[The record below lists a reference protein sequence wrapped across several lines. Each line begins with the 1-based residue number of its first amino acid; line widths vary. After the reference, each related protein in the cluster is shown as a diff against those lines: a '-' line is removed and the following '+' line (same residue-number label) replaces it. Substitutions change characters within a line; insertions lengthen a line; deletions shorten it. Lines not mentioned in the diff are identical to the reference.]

1 MAEASVFLVLN
12 KIGASLA
19 ESATSRITSKLVED
33 ISVVRE
39 VDSSIKN
46 IESEF
51 VVMKAYLSQA
61 DVHKG
66 NKKTFEAWLEL
77 LRKVAYE
84 VEDTIDEYAYLTG
97 RQQANRKTRFFRKTF
112 PYSKNNVALRDIAD
126 QLKKIEARLQ
136 NLTNMK
142 KRYDISITE
151 RGGGSNLTN
160 YAHGEQHVSESSYL
174 TSEDEIVGFGK
185 ETQDLIKLL
194 TDGKQGR
201 AIISIYGMGGL
212 GKTTLA
218 RSIYKNETTKRHFGC
233 RAWVS
238 VSQNFHVDDLLRRIA
253 KKFFEKNQ
261 AISKD
266 IDTKDHTKLVETV
279 KSHLQGRKYLIVLDD
294 VWNKEAWSLL
304 ERTFVEN
311 NCGSRVVITTRSED
325 VASLAEDDCI
335 KKLRTLSEKEA
346 WDLFCKKAFVR
357 LDGER
362 CPESLKNWADK
373 IVKKCQGLPLAII
386 AIGSL
391 LSYRKK
397 EEQEWRSFCEHLNWQ
412 LENNRE
418 LNGVANR
425 VLNLSF
431 IDLPSYLKNCF
442 LYCGLFPEHHII
454 TRKWLIRLWIAEGFI
469 EERGSGMTM
478 EEVAEDYLK
487 ELVHRCLLQVVER
500 NDFGR
505 VKLLQIHDIVRE
517 VTLARLRKEM
527 FGIAYNNQEVIKLG
541 DEDRRVSI
549 QKGTKTLQPS
559 VSSRRL
565 RSFLFFGG
573 KLSSSC
579 IQTVSSSFR
588 LLRVLSLRSANIDRV
603 PDVVA
608 DLFNLHY
615 LDLGHTKVK
624 NIPTSLR
631 KLLNLQTLDIR
642 ATSVEKLPNEISML
656 QKLRHLLASHHYDWE
671 CTTFDCFHGASVSD
685 DISSL
690 RSLQTLYGIESSRV
704 LVQKIGSLT
713 QLRTLY
719 IMKVRRDYCEEL
731 WDSLAKMPLLSSLGL
746 AASNLDEIL
755 NLEKLKPLPN
765 LQKLKLRGRLEEVVL
780 PSIFSSFGNLRE
792 LVMGWSGLREDPI
805 AALSIMS
812 NLVTLNLCMVYDGQV
827 LAFQTGWFPMLKYLC
842 LAGMQQLAWI
852 NVEDGAMKSLQTLE
866 LTGLQN
872 LKMVPEGVKYLKSI
886 QDMYLRDM
894 PKAFIERLEGSD
906 REIVHHIPNIVY

>member
-1 MAEASVFLVLN
+1 
-12 KIGASLA
+12 
-19 ESATSRITSKLVED
+19 
-33 ISVVRE
+33 
-39 VDSSIKN
+39 
-46 IESEF
+46 
-51 VVMKAYLSQA
+51 MKAYLSQA
-61 DVHKG
+61 DAHKG

-97 RQQANRKTRFFRKTF
+97 QQQANRKTRLFRKTF
-112 PYSKNNVALRDIAD
+112 PYSKNNVTLRNIAD
-126 QLKKIEARLQ
+126 QLKKLEARLQ

-218 RSIYKNETTKRHFGC
+218 SSIYKNETTKRHFGC

-266 IDTKDHTKLVETV
+266 IDTKDHTKLVETI

-325 VASLAEDDCI
+325 VASLAEDNRI
-335 KKLRTLSEKEA
+335 VKLRTLSEQEA
-346 WDLFCKKAFVR
+346 SDLFCKKAFVR

-373 IVKKCQGLPLAII
+373 IVKKCQGLPLAIV

-412 LENNRE
+412 LENNPE
-418 LNGVANR
+418 LNWVANR

-442 LYCGLFPEHHII
+442 LYCGLFPEHYMI
-454 TRKWLIRLWIAEGFI
+454 TRKRLTRLWIAEGFI
-469 EERGSGMTM
+469 DERGPGRTM

-487 ELVHRCLLQVVER
+487 ELEHRCLLQVVER
-500 NDFGR
+500 NDIGR
-505 VKLLQIHDIVRE
+505 VKILQIHDVVRE
-517 VTLARLRKEM
+517 ITLTRSRKVM
-527 FGIAYNNQEVIKLG
+527 FGIAYDNPEVIELG
-541 DEDRRVSI
+541 KEARRVSI
-549 QKGTKTLQPS
+549 HKGSETLQPS

-565 RSFLFFGG
+565 RSFLLFDEQ
-573 KLSSSC
+573 LSSSC
-579 IQTVSSSFR
+579 IHTVSSNFR

-603 PDVVA
+603 PNVVA

-624 NIPTSLR
+624 NIPTSLGN
-631 KLLNLQTLDIR
+631 LLNLQTLDLR
-642 ATSVEKLPNEISML
+642 ETCVEMLPNEITML
-656 QKLRHLLASHHYDWE
+656 QKLRHLFVSHHYYWE
-671 CTTFDCFHGASVSD
+671 CTTFNCFGGASVSD
-685 DISSL
+685 DICNL
-690 RSLQTLYGIESSRV
+690 RSLQTLYGIEPSRV

-719 IMKVRRDYCEEL
+719 IMKVRRSYCEAL
-731 WDSLAKMPLLSSLGL
+731 WASLSKMPRLCNVGL
-746 AASNLDEIL
+746 FASIPDEFVNI
-755 NLEKLKPLPN
+755 EKLKPLPH
-765 LQKLKLRGRLEEVVL
+765 LQKLKLGGRLEEGVL

-812 NLVTLNLCMVYDGQV
+812 NLITLNLWAVYDGQV
-827 LAFQTGWFPMLKYLC
+827 LAFLAGWFPKLKYLS

-852 NVEDGAMKSLQTLE
+852 NIEDGAMQSIQTLE
-866 LTGLQN
+866 ITGLKN
-872 LKMVPEGVKYLKSI
+872 LRMVPEGIKYLKSI

-894 PKAFIERLEGSD
+894 PSVFTERLAGSD
-906 REIVHHIPNIVY
+906 REIVDHIPNIVNDDLILTQ